1 VRHILVASKSV
12 ADDLYRQ
19 LKGGADFPTLAK
31 KHSTDPGSKDVGGK
45 LTIQRGQTVP
55 PFDKVAFKLK
65 VGEISKP
72 VKSQF
77 GWHIIEGLTKEKAGT
92 TTPLKSV
99 RQQISDTLLGQEKSE
114 AVTKWLDE
122 LKKEYED
129 KITYASGLAPPAT
142 ETTPAT
148 TTSTG

>member
-1 VRHILVASKSV
+1 MSK
-12 ADDLYRQ
+12 
-19 LKGGADFPTLAK
+19 
-31 KHSTDPGSKDVGGK
+31 
-45 LTIQRGQTVP
+45 GQTVP

-72 VKSQF
+72 VKTQF
-77 GWHIIEGLTKEKAGT
+77 GWHIIEALTTEKAGT
-92 TTPLKSV
+92 KTPLKSV
-99 RQQISDTLLGQEKSE
+99 HKTISDTLLGQKQSD

-129 KITYASGLAPPAT
+129 KITYASGLKPPAT
-142 ETTPAT
+142 ETAPAT